1 MSSEF
6 YTETGNPTSGATGS
20 SATIRAEFASISAG
34 FGKLPTMAG
43 HGDEILTVNT
53 AGTAITST
61 NAATLLASVG
71 VATTSDLALKADKA
85 SPVFS
90 GTPQTPTPDPSD
102 NSLTIANT
110 AYVTTACAAVVA
122 GGGSAPLD
130 SPAFT
135 GTPTAPTA
143 TPGTNTTQLA
153 TTAYADALGTL
164 KANLAGVVEFTGT
177 ITFSGSIDVP
187 TQTAGN
193 NTTKAAST
201 AFVSTAVAAKASL
214 ASPTFTGTPAG
225 PTATAGTNTT
235 QLATTAFCTGAIS
248 AKANL
253 SSPTFTGTPAAPT
266 ATVGT
271 NTTQLATTAFV
282 KAAVDALLGSMSIG
296 ASGYIRFGTLFGG
309 LMFAWGTGTTS
320 AGATA
325 TITYATAFPS
335 TYYGIYVGNYA
346 TGSFN
351 NFRITSA
358 STTGF
363 DVTSSNPNIAFCYFA
378 IGK

>member
-1 MSSEF
+1 MASEF

-20 SATIRAEFASISAG
+20 SATIRAEFAAISAG
-34 FGKLPTMAG
+34 FSKLPIMAG
-43 HGDEILTVNT
+43 HGDEVLTVNS
-53 AGTAITST
+53 AGTEITST
-61 NAATLLASVG
+61 NAAALFASVG
-71 VATTSDLALKADKA
+71 VATTADLALKADKA

-110 AYVTTACAAVVA
+110 AYVTTACAAVIA

-135 GTPTAPTA
+135 GVPTAPTA
-143 TPGTNTTQLA
+143 APGTNTTQLA
-153 TTAYADALGTL
+153 TTAHVKAADDL
-164 KANLAGVVEFTGT
+164 KANLAGAVEFTGT

-214 ASPTFTGTPAG
+214 ASPTFTGVPAA

-235 QLATTAFCTGAIS
+235 QI
-248 AKANL
+248 
-253 SSPTFTGTPAAPT
+253 
-266 ATVGT
+266 
-271 NTTQLATTAFV
+271 ATTAFV
-282 KAAVDALLGSMSIG
+282 KAAGDLKANLASPALSGTPTAPTAAAGTNTTQLSTTAFVKAALDTVLGSASIA
-296 ASGYIRFGTLFGG
+296 ASGYIKFGSLFGNF
-309 LMFAWGTGTTS
+309 MIAWGTGTTGG
-320 AGATA
+320 GATGSA
-325 TITYATAFPS
+325 TYATAFPS
-335 TYYGIYVGNYA
+335 TWYGVYVGNYSA
-346 TGSFN
+346 VSFN
-351 NFRITSA
+351 SFKLTSV
-358 STTGF
+358 STSGF
-363 DVTSSNPNIAFCYFA
+363 DVSSSNPSVTFCYLA